1 MSSLMRRHWIAA
13 PPAATLLDA
22 AHLMRLARVRHL
34 PVAEG
39 GVLLGLLD
47 HGELLRAS
55 LEEVQRAGPSARVVA
70 ELMDRFPP
78 SALPD
83 DSVHVA
89 AARMLAA
96 GIACIPIV
104 AAPPPAEPRLVGL
117 VVESDLLR
125 RVYAVEGSLAS

>member
-1 MSSLMRRHWIAA
+1 MRRHWIAA
-13 PPAATLLDA
+13 PPHATLLDA

-55 LEEVQRAGPSARVVA
+55 LEEVQRALPVARVVS

-83 DSVHVA
+83 DSVHSA

-96 GIACIPIV
+96 GVACIPVV
-104 AAPPPAEPRLVGL
+104 AAPAPAEPRLVGL
-117 VVESDLLR
+117 IVESDLLR
-125 RVYAVEGSLAS
+125 RVYGVEGSLAS